1 MPKKR
6 LPLTLLTLSS
16 IALAAWFFAE
26 ATFWLLREPSAGT
39 PYNASAPAGRADAE
53 TRPLASSEGINAR
66 NLFGAAVFPPGSRH
80 ARGTKAEGADEE
92 AIEAGEAD
100 ALPISKKN
108 WKLFGTIVNSGAH
121 RESRAVIQIDGK
133 EQAYREGDS
142 IQGWKIALV
151 QRRSLVLS
159 KGGTRE
165 RLIMGDAAAP
175 ARAESKADEQK
186 AVSRS
191 RLREEIA
198 DLGALMR
205 NVSVSPQAVGGYR
218 GLRIVALQSGSYLE
232 ELGLQKDD
240 LLLGANEKPLTGF
253 GDLASLGDLADKDAI
268 TLEILRN
275 GKKTIIRYDVQS

>member
-1 MPKKR
+1 MPKSR
-6 LPLTLLTLSS
+6 LPLTLLTLSG

-26 ATFWLLREPSAGT
+26 ATFWLLREPPADTPQSA
-39 PYNASAPAGRADAE
+39 AAPAGRAGDEA
-53 TRPLASSEGINAR
+53 RPLASFGDINAR

-80 ARGTKAEGADEE
+80 ARGAKAGGGDEA
-92 AIEAGEAD
+92 AIEAGETD

-108 WKLFGTIVNSGAH
+108 WKLFGTIVDSGA
-121 RESRAVIQIDGK
+121 RQESRAVIQIDGK
-133 EQAYREGDS
+133 EQTYREGES

-159 KGGTRE
+159 KGGARE
-165 RLIMGDAAAP
+165 RLVMGDAASP
-175 ARAESKADEQK
+175 AKPEGKADEQK

-198 DLGALMR
+198 DVGALMR

-218 GLRIVALQSGSYLE
+218 GLRIVALQPGSYLE
-232 ELGLQKDD
+232 GLGLQKDD

-253 GDLASLGDLADKDAI
+253 GDLAGLGDLADKDAI

>member
-1 MPKKR
+1 MPKSR
-6 LPLTLLTLSS
+6 LPLALLTLFS
-16 IALAAWFFAE
+16 IALAAWFSAE
-26 ATFWLLREPSAGT
+26 ATFWLLRDRP
-39 PYNASAPAGRADAE
+39 ADAPE
-53 TRPLASSEGINAR
+53 SGLASGRRAEAEPRPLASFEGINSR
-66 NLFGAAVFPPGSRH
+66 NLLGAAVFPPGSRGGR
-80 ARGTKAEGADEE
+80 AATAEDGDEA

-108 WKLFGTIVNSGAH
+108 WKLFGTIVDSGA
-121 RESRAVIQIDGK
+121 RKKSRAVIQIDGK
-133 EQAYREGDS
+133 EQAYREGES

-151 QRRSLVLS
+151 QRRSLVLA

-165 RLIMGDAAAP
+165 RLVMGDAASP
-175 ARAESKADEQK
+175 PKPEGKADEQK

-198 DLGALMR
+198 DVGALMR

-253 GDLASLGDLADKDAI
+253 GDLAGLGDLADKDAI